1 MPVTAGER
9 AALVARYEGGYAAFA
24 AAVAEVTDLD
34 AAHEGWT
41 PRQVVHHLADAE
53 MTSAIRL
60 RRLLAEDAPVIAAY
74 DENAFARRLHYDAR
88 PVEVSLRAI
97 EAARATSAELLAHLS
112 EDEWARQGTHT
123 EDGAYGVEDWL
134 RIYAAH
140 PYDHAEQVRA
150 AGRAAAAGAAAA
162 AAGLVP

>member
-1 MPVTAGER
+1 MQVSADRTALIER
-9 AALVARYEGGYAAFA
+9 YAAGYDAFA
-24 AAVAEVTDLD
+24 AAVAECDDLD

-60 RRLLAEDAPVIAAY
+60 RRLLAEDAPLIAAY
-74 DENAFARRLHYDAR
+74 DEETFAKRLHYDAR

-97 EAARATSAELLAHLS
+97 EAARATSLDLLGHLTD
-112 EDEWARQGTHT
+112 EEWARQGTHS
-123 EDGAYGVEDWL
+123 EDGPYGVEDWL

-140 PYDHAEQVRA
+140 PYDHAEQVRSA
-150 AGRAAAAGAAAA
+150 RR
-162 AAGLVP
+162 